1 MLHLPLLIVS
11 NIAKKAAM
19 TTANLAG
26 KAARVATTTAEK
38 AARIQVRAAQKA
50 ASKAHLHAMRS
61 LPQKPTVR
69 LVKEVRSGRTS
80 MSFYRKFD
88 HGSGRVSDFWTL
100 NRDTGRGRIRVAS
113 GPMSEFKNLREV
125 VDRSFGREAPRRP
138 IPQTQQVQ
146 KTQQV
151 PQARRQAARTQGAGR
166 VAEAD
171 RRGREARG
179 RERRLPSERDDTNR
193 RKDQYLVPRTSYS
206 VVFVEGVNRDGTAR
220 TRVAKSFESLRQ
232 AKQARKHDKNL
243 FIHRHHGCGL
253 LGRGDVVNL
262 PPNHSPG
269 LASRLKEVRK
279 YSRPH
284 DRGLAVQGRGVGADQ
299 GRQRDQSIER

>member
-1 MLHLPLLIVS
+1 MLHLPFLIVS

-19 TTANLAG
+19 TTANIAG

-61 LPQKPTVR
+61 LPRKPTVR

-88 HGSGRVSDFWTL
+88 HASGRVSDFWTL

-125 VDRSFGREAPRRP
+125 VDRSFAREAPRPRV
-138 IPQTQQVQ
+138 QQAQQVQ
-146 KTQQV
+146 QV
-151 PQARRQAARTQGAGR
+151 RQAGRPAPRTRGAGR
-166 VAEAD
+166 VAEEN
-171 RRGREARG
+171 RRGREDRG
-179 RERRLPSERDDTNR
+179 RERRPPNESDDANR
-193 RKDQYLVPRTSYS
+193 RKDQFLALRASYS

-232 AKQARKHDKNL
+232 AKQAQRGDKRL
-243 FIHRHHGCGL
+243 FIHRHHGRGL

-262 PPNHSPG
+262 QPDHSPR
-269 LASRLKEVRK
+269 LASRLQEIRK
-279 YSRPH
+279 YTRPN
-284 DRGLAVQGRGVGADQ
+284 DRAPAVNGRGAGADA
-299 GRQRDQSIER
+299 GRRRDQSIER

>member
-1 MLHLPLLIVS
+1 MLHLPFLIVS

-19 TTANLAG
+19 TTANIAG

-38 AARIQVRAAQKA
+38 AARMQVRAAQKA
-50 ASKAHLHAMRS
+50 ASKAHLYAMRS

-113 GPMSEFKNLREV
+113 GPMSEFRNLKEIV
-125 VDRSFGREAPRRP
+125 NRSFGREAPGR
-138 IPQTQQVQ
+138 QVQ
-146 KTQQV
+146 QARQARQV
-151 PQARRQAARTQGAGR
+151 PQAARRDPRAQGAGR
-166 VAEAD
+166 VAQEN
-171 RRGREARG
+171 RRGREDRG
-179 RERRLPSERDDTNR
+179 RDRRLPNESDDTNR
-193 RKDQYLVPRTSYS
+193 RKDQFLVPRTSYS

-220 TRVAKSFESLRQ
+220 TRVAKSFESLKQ
-232 AKQARKHDKNL
+232 AKAAQRHNKRL
-243 FIHRHHGCGL
+243 VIHRHHGRGL

-262 PPNHSPG
+262 QPDHSPG

-279 YSRPH
+279 YSKPH
-284 DRGLAVQGRGVGADQ
+284 ERGLSVKGRGVGADQ
-299 GRQRDQSIER
+299 GRRRDQSIER